1 MAFSSRTSKALTIS
15 VATAAA
21 LVLAACGSAN
31 NNGGGGG
38 GGGSSITIGT
48 TDRVIALDPAGSYD
62 FGSQFYENNIYQ
74 YLLQVP
80 AGQKT
85 LQPDAAQSCSFT
97 KPTVYTCKIK
107 SGQKFSNGDTL
118 TADDVAFSFTRILKI
133 NDPNG
138 PASLLTGMSSV
149 KADDPSTVSFT
160 LKKANDQTFPF
171 ILTTAAG
178 PIVDSK
184 VFPADKLLPDSQ
196 VVGSG
201 PYKVDDYNQNT
212 LVQLSK
218 NPNYGGPNIAKT
230 DTIIVKY
237 ETTSSALKLD
247 IQSGQVDIAY
257 RSLAPTDIDSLRN
270 ASDVKVLEGAGGE
283 IRYIVFDLK
292 TMPGNNDA
300 QKLAIRQAMAYS
312 VDRAK
317 IAEKVYRNT
326 YQPLYSMVP
335 QGFAF
340 ATQPF
345 KDVYGTTPNPDKA
358 KSILQAAGLQTPV
371 SLHIQYVSDTHY
383 GPSSDL
389 EYNEIKRQLE
399 ATGLFKVT
407 IQGTEYTTYSAERVK
422 DTYPIFQLG
431 WFPDY
436 LDADDFLSPFLVE
449 NNFPQAHYC
458 DVGATNRPCDKDGLQ
473 PLLNKEETSK
483 DPTVRQQAFTAIQ
496 QKLATGELPYLPL
509 LQGKQVA
516 VVRSNISGVAET
528 LDPTYIFR
536 MWLISKS

>member
-1 MAFSSRTSKALTIS
+1 MAFSSRMSRGLTLAVAAATALT
-15 VATAAA
+15 
-21 LVLAACGSAN
+21 LAACGSAN
-31 NNGGGGG
+31 KGSGGGGG
-38 GGGSSITIGT
+38 SITIGT

-85 LQPDAAQSCSFT
+85 YQPDAAQSCSFT
-97 KPTVYTCKIK
+97 APTKYTCKMK
-107 SGQKFSNGDTL
+107 SGLKFSNGDPL
-118 TADDVAFSFTRILKI
+118 TATDVEYSINRILKI

-138 PASLLTGMSSV
+138 PASLLAGMSSV
-149 KADDPSTVSFT
+149 KATDASTVTFT

-178 PIVDSK
+178 PIVDHK
-184 VFPADKLLPDSQ
+184 VFPATKLLPDGQ
-196 VVGSG
+196 VIGSG
-201 PYKVDDYNQNT
+201 PYKLQSYNQNV
-212 LVQLSK
+212 LVSLVK
-218 NPNYGGPNIAKT
+218 NDNYTGPNVGKT
-230 DTIIVKY
+230 DTIVIKY

-257 RSLAPTDIDSLRN
+257 RSLAPTDIVSLKS
-270 ASDVKVLEGAGGE
+270 ASGVKVLEGAGGE
-283 IRYIVFDLK
+283 IRYIVFNLN
-292 TMPGNNDA
+292 TMPGNTDA

-312 VDRAK
+312 IDRQA
-317 IAEKVYRNT
+317 IATKVYKDT

-335 QGFAF
+335 QGEAF

-345 KDVYGTTPNPDKA
+345 KDVYGTTPNKDKA
-358 KSILQAAGLQTPV
+358 KSVLDAAGVQTPV
-371 SLHIQYVSDTHY
+371 NLHIQYVSDTHY

-422 DTYPIFQLG
+422 DAYPIFQLG

-449 NNFPQAHYC
+449 NNFAQAHYC
-458 DVGATNRPCDKDGLQ
+458 DPGKTNRPCDKDQMQ
-473 PLLNKEETSK
+473 PLLDKEETSQ
-483 DPTVRQQAFTAIQ
+483 DPSVRQQAFTEIQ

-516 VVRSNISGVAET
+516 VVRDNITGVQET